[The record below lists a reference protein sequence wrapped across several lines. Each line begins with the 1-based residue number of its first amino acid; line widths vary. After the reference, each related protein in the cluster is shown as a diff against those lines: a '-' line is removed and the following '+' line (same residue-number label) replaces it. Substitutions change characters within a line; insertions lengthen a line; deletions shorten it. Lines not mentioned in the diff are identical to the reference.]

1 MYSNYITYPDFV
13 DNDLYTVLLIEPTV
27 DEIAD
32 VAIVCK
38 NVGTDFNVYIFN
50 ESKDEYSWLEEAF
63 NRSDKVIINTS
74 LSENSVIKDKL
85 VSHVKA
91 LHYGP
96 KRFFDNDRRIN
107 VPVEFFIEY
116 VKLRIETPFDV

>member
-1 MYSNYITYPDFV
+1 MYSNYITTPDFV

-32 VAIVCK
+32 VAMVCK

-50 ESKDEYSWLEEAF
+50 DSKDEYDWLEEAF
-63 NRSDKVIINTS
+63 NRSDKVIINTVS
-74 LSENSVIKDKL
+74 SETSTVKDKL
-85 VSHVKA
+85 VAHPKA
-91 LHYGP
+91 IHYGP
-96 KRFFDNDRRIN
+96 KRFFDNNRRVN

-116 VKLRIETPFDV
+116 VKLRIKAPFDV